1 MKFKEHQ
8 GSKCHRAAVTNEV
21 IVSQCASVAEM
32 MNEKEKGQH
41 GIKPS
46 LFNYYTR
53 ELTISC
59 AARVSI
65 AWNDDETSNFYQL
78 LKLRAKFFPKLE
90 EWLDKK
96 RGKYVAHDK
105 QNEKLKIMSNSIVI
119 EILDDVR
126 GNMFSVMADEY
137 TDVSNKEQ
145 LIFCL

>member
-46 LFNYYTR
+46 LLITILESLQYLAR
-53 ELTISC
+53 QELVL
-59 AARVSI
+59 RG
-65 AWNDDETSNFYQL
+65 NDDETSNFYQL
-78 LKLRAKFFPKLE
+78 LKLRAKFFPKLK

-96 RGKYVAHDK
+96 RGKHVAHDK

-126 GNMFSVMADEY
+126 GNMFSIMADEY